1 MKKQKQAKAKT
12 SSILRFF
19 PYTKGFRLK
28 FVLSILAVV
37 VAVVANYMTPQVIRV
52 TVDSVINDNPFS
64 LPDFLVSFI
73 NAMGGR
79 EMLRTHIIIC
89 AAISL
94 VFALIAGLS
103 NYASRMNLAR
113 ACEGTV
119 ARLRDT
125 LFDHIQ
131 RLPYAWHNSNQT
143 GDIIQRCTQDVDLI
157 RNFVSDQLLEVVRTV
172 LLIVVSLWLMFS
184 MNVQLSLLVLAFI
197 PVLMAS
203 SLIFFVITGRK
214 FRVADETEGALTA
227 LVQENLTG
235 VRVVRAFGR
244 EAFEIDRFNKKNE
257 EFTDMWVKLG
267 KVMGLNWG
275 LGDFLAG
282 FQVLVIIVAGVFF
295 VEHGSLTEGE
305 FLAFT
310 AYNSMLVWPARNLGR
325 LLGELSKTGIS
336 STRLFDILDAEEEQD
351 CPDPQTPSMDGD
363 IVFDHVNFGYTDSSE
378 VLRDVSFTVKAGT
391 TFGILG
397 ATGSGKSTLMYLLD
411 RLYDLPEGCGTITI
425 GGVDIRNISRTYL
438 RKNIGIVLQEP
449 FLFSKTFRES
459 IADGA
464 AREDLESVRHFARL
478 AVIDDAI
485 ENFSQGYETPIG
497 ERGVTI
503 SGGQKQRV
511 AIARM
516 LMQDTPI
523 KVFDDSLSA
532 VDMET
537 DAKIRKSIRE
547 NVHGTTILIAHRI
560 TTLMNADQ
568 IIVLDKGRVV
578 QMGNHHELAAQEG
591 IYKRIYD
598 AQRASGGKAAANPVS
613 GDRVPRKEAEH
624 HE

>member
-1 MKKQKQAKAKT
+1 MEQKPKK
-12 SSILRFF
+12 SNILRFF
-19 PYTKGFRLK
+19 PYTKGFRLQ
-28 FVLSILAVV
+28 FVLSLFMVM

-52 TVDSVINDNPFS
+52 TVDSVINDSPFN
-64 LPDFLVSFI
+64 LPGFLVGWIESI
-73 NAMGGR
+73 GGR
-79 EMLRTHIIIC
+79 DMLRSHIVIC
-89 AAISL
+89 AGASL
-94 VFALIAGLS
+94 AFAALSGLA
-103 NYASRMNLAR
+103 NYSSRMNLAR

-119 ARLRDT
+119 ARVRDT

-131 RLPYAWHNSNQT
+131 HLPYAWHNSHQT

-157 RNFVSDQLLEVVRTV
+157 RNFVSDQLMEVVRTV
-172 LLIVVSLWLMFS
+172 LLILVSLALMFA
-184 MNVQLSLLVLAFI
+184 MNVELSLLVTAFV
-197 PVLMAS
+197 PVVMVS
-203 SLIFFVITGRK
+203 SLVFYVITGKK
-214 FRVADETEGALTA
+214 FRRADETEGELTA

-244 EAFEIDRFNKKNE
+244 ERYEIDRFNQKNE
-257 EFTDMWVKLG
+257 EFTNLWVNLG
-267 KVMGLNWG
+267 KVMGVNWG
-275 LGDFLAG
+275 LGDFFAG
-282 FQVLVIIVAGVFF
+282 FQVLVILVAGVFF
-295 VEHGSLTEGE
+295 VERGALTEGE

-310 AYNSMLVWPARNLGR
+310 AYNSMLVWPSRNLGR
-325 LLGELSKTGIS
+325 LLAELSKTSIS
-336 STRLFDILDAEEEQD
+336 ATRLFEILDAPEERSK
-351 CPDPQTPSMDGD
+351 PNALRPPMDGD
-363 IVFDHVNFGYTDSSE
+363 IVFDQVSFGYNQSE
-378 VLRDVSFTVKAGT
+378 GGVLHDVSFTIRAGS

-397 ATGSGKSTLMYLLD
+397 STGSGKSTLMYLLD
-411 RLYDLPEGCGTITI
+411 RLYQLPKENGKITI
-425 GGVDIRNISRTYL
+425 GGVDIQDIDLSYL

-449 FLFSKTFRES
+449 FLFSKSFRES

-464 AREDLESVRHFARL
+464 PRADLETVRHYARM

-485 ENFSQGYETPIG
+485 TGFAQGYETPIG

-537 DAKIRKSIRE
+537 DQKIRQSIRK

-568 IIVLDKGRVV
+568 ILVLDHGRVA
-578 QMGNHHELAAQEG
+578 QLGNHQQLSQQEG
-591 IYKRIYD
+591 IYKRIFD
-598 AQRASGGKAAANPVS
+598 MQKGTGEEN
-613 GDRVPRKEAEH
+613 
-624 HE
+624 

>member
-1 MKKQKQAKAKT
+1 MDQHTQKK

-19 PYTKGFRLK
+19 PFTKGFRGK
-28 FVLSILAVV
+28 FLLAFLMVI

-52 TVDSVINDNPFS
+52 TVDSVINDTPFN
-64 LPDFLVSFI
+64 LPAFLVEWIESI
-73 NAMGGR
+73 GGR
-79 EMLRTHIIIC
+79 EMLRQHIVIC
-89 AAISL
+89 AAVSL
-94 VFALIAGLS
+94 VFAVIAGLS
-103 NYASRMNLAR
+103 NYSSRMSLAR

-119 ARLRDT
+119 ARVRDT
-125 LFDHIQ
+125 LFAHIQ
-131 RLPYAWHNSNQT
+131 RLPYAWHNSHQT
-143 GDIIQRCTQDVDLI
+143 GDIIQRCTQDVELI
-157 RNFVSDQLLEVVRTV
+157 RNFVSDQLMEVVRTV
-172 LLIVVSLWLMFS
+172 LLIVVSLAMMFS
-184 MNVQLSLLVLAFI
+184 LNGELSLLVCCFV
-197 PVLMAS
+197 PVLMVS
-203 SLIFFVITGRK
+203 NLVFFVITGKK
-214 FRVADETEGALTA
+214 FQAADESEGRLTA
-227 LVQENLTG
+227 FVQENLTG

-244 EAFEIDRFNKKNE
+244 ERYEIDRFNEKNE
-257 EFTDMWVKLG
+257 EFTNYWVRLST
-267 KVMGLNWG
+267 VMGFNWG

-282 FQVLVIIVAGVFF
+282 FQVLVILVAGVFF
-295 VEHGSLTEGE
+295 VERGALTEGE

-325 LLGELSKTGIS
+325 LLSELSKTSIS
-336 STRLFDILDAEEEQD
+336 ATRLFDILDAKEEQD
-351 CPDPQTPSMDGD
+351 SPGAKTPPLTGD
-363 IVFDHVNFGYTDSSE
+363 IVFDHVSFGYSPSSGVVE
-378 VLRDVSFTVKAGT
+378 DVSFTIKAGS

-411 RLYDLPEGCGTITI
+411 RLYELPRENGTITI
-425 GGVDIRNISRTYL
+425 GGVDIRNMDLSYL

-449 FLFSKTFRES
+449 FLFSKSFKES

-464 AREDLESVRHFARL
+464 ARTDLETVRHFARL

-485 ENFSQGYETPIG
+485 VNFAQGYDTPIG

-537 DAKIRKSIRE
+537 DQKIRQSIRK
-547 NVHGTTILIAHRI
+547 NVKGTTILIAHRI

-568 IIVLDKGRVV
+568 ILVLDHGRVS
-578 QMGNHHELAAQEG
+578 QMGTHQELIAQEG
-591 IYKRIYD
+591 IYKKIYD
-598 AQRASGGKAAANPVS
+598 MQSAGGEAS
-613 GDRVPRKEAEH
+613 
-624 HE
+624 

>member
-1 MKKQKQAKAKT
+1 MKKNKQTKQKT

-19 PYTKGFRLK
+19 PYTKGFRLQ
-28 FVLSILAVV
+28 FLLSVLTVV
-37 VAVVANYMTPQVIRV
+37 AAVVANYMTPQVIRV
-52 TVDSVINDNPFS
+52 TVDSVINDTPFS
-64 LPDFLVSFI
+64 LPGFLISWI
-73 NAMGGR
+73 EAIGGR
-79 EMLRTHIIIC
+79 EMLRTHIVIC
-89 AAISL
+89 AGISLLFAAIS
-94 VFALIAGLS
+94 GLA
-103 NYASRMNLAR
+103 NYSSRMNLAR

-119 ARLRDT
+119 ARIRDT

-131 RLPYAWHNSNQT
+131 HLPYAWHNSHQT
-143 GDIIQRCTQDVDLI
+143 GDIIQRCTMDVDLI
-157 RNFVSDQLLEVVRTV
+157 RNFVSDQLMECIRTV
-172 LLIVVSLWLMFS
+172 LLIAVSLALMFS
-184 MNVQLSLLVLAFI
+184 MNVELALLVTAFI
-197 PVLMAS
+197 PVVMGI
-203 SLIFFVITGRK
+203 SLGFYVITGRR
-214 FRVADETEGALTA
+214 FRVADETEGELTA
-227 LVQENLTG
+227 QVQENLTG

-244 EAFEIDRFNKKNE
+244 ERYEIDRFNKKNE
-257 EFTDMWVKLG
+257 EFTNYWVKLG
-267 KVMGLNWG
+267 KIMGVNWG
-275 LGDFLAG
+275 LGDFFAG
-282 FQVLVIIVAGVFF
+282 FQVLVIIVAGIFF
-295 VEHGSLTEGE
+295 VERGAITEGE

-325 LLGELSKTGIS
+325 LLGELSKTSIS
-336 STRLFDILDAEEEQD
+336 ATRLFDILDAKEEQD
-351 CPDPQTPSMDGD
+351 RPQPKKPSLDGD
-363 IVFDHVNFGYTDSSE
+363 IVFDHVNFGYSGSTG
-378 VLRDVSFTVKAGT
+378 VLKDVSFTVKAGS

-411 RLYDLPEGCGTITI
+411 RLYELPEGQGSVTI
-425 GGVDIRNISRTYL
+425 GGVDIRDIELSHL

-459 IADGA
+459 IADGS
-464 AREDLESVRHFARL
+464 AREDLETVRHFARL
-478 AVIDDAI
+478 AIIDDAI

-537 DAKIRKSIRE
+537 DARIRRSIRE

-568 IIVLDKGRVV
+568 ILVLDHGRVA
-578 QMGNHHELAAQEG
+578 QMGTHQELSQTDG
-591 IYKRIYD
+591 IYKRIFD
-598 AQRASGGKAAANPVS
+598 IQKGTAA
-613 GDRVPRKEAEH
+613 E
-624 HE
+624 